1 MSSYQR
7 NWEDWDFRTAFNTV
21 LLAKQGWH
29 VQTCTNTL
37 VHRVFKV
44 RYFPNGDFISAEL
57 GHRPSYGWRRI
68 LSAQSIVQ
76 RGYRWQVG
84 NGESLRVWHDKWLP
98 TPSTF
103 KITSPPVGSPLDVRV
118 STLIDPLDNVGT

>member
-1 MSSYQR
+1 M
-7 NWEDWDFRTAFNTV
+7 
-21 LLAKQGWH
+21 
-29 VQTCTNTL
+29 
-37 VHRVFKV
+37 
-44 RYFPNGDFISAEL
+44 
-57 GHRPSYGWRRI
+57 
-68 LSAQSIVQ
+68 
-76 RGYRWQVG
+76 G